1 MTTRDFLNQTP
12 EEILR
17 QIPWTREGYLQVRQ
31 IHAEAVGEEDD
42 PDTIKRIRQE
52 LHVRSLEHGNGILS
66 CQECGKEY
74 DPKAGNEETWDGRLA
89 WFWRDGANKNLC
101 RECFKEWGR
110 RETRKFFEYWHTVP
124 EWERRKILHPGN
136 D

>member
-1 MTTRDFLNQTP
+1 MNI
-12 EEILR
+12 EEAIEK
-17 QIPWTREGYLQVRQ
+17 QPWTRTGYEYLRRLHDAIQENN
-31 IHAEAVGEEDD
+31 ASGEFDSD
-42 PDTIKRIRQE
+42 LKRVRQE
-52 LHVRSLEHGNGILS
+52 LHVRSLEHRNGILS

-101 RECFKEWGR
+101 RDCFKEWGR
-110 RETRKFFEYWHTVP
+110 RETRKFFEYWHNVP
-124 EWERRKILHPGN
+124 RWERKKILHPGN